1 MRGAGLRRYVPDPQ
15 SGRGFIPESVK
26 GIVKAT
32 IAGAQSDKKALEAA
46 KRVITNGIGAGRA
59 ATRQAVK
66 RKASSAVV
74 NKAKR
79 ALVDIFS

>member
-15 SGRGFIPESVK
+15 SGGGFIPESVK

-46 KRVITNGIGAGRA
+46 KRVITNGISAGRA
-59 ATRQAVK
+59 ATHRAVK
-66 RKASSAVV
+66 RKASSAVAS
-74 NKAKR
+74 KAKR

>member
-1 MRGAGLRRYVPDPQ
+1 MYQTLNRVEGSFPR
-15 SGRGFIPESVK
+15 VK

-46 KRVITNGIGAGRA
+46 KRVITNGISAGRA
-59 ATRQAVK
+59 ATRKAVK